1 MTTAS
6 SDRPVRLGFVGT
18 GGRTVAELVDL
29 VHIPAAR
36 ISALCDID
44 ESRCAWAIQQL
55 LERQPDAPG
64 TSLVREQVPRT
75 FTDVRD
81 MLAAVDLDAVYVS
94 LPPFAHGDID
104 HAILGA
110 GKAFFVEKPV
120 AVNSTVGREIAA
132 HVAEAGVVSSV
143 GYQSRYSSAIQ
154 QARAALA
161 GVPLGLVVAMRVGGL
176 PGGPWWRVQD
186 RSGGMLIEQ
195 HTHGVDLMRLFAG
208 EAEHVYAA
216 ANTVLLTDVPDLD
229 IADVNAATVRFQSG
243 SVGVIANT
251 CALESGQAWPSSMST
266 WTVSLQI
273 VGRGVVAEIGT
284 ERSEVLFAGEEAQQ
298 YVLDQNPNRLM
309 NEAFVHAVQTGDT
322 SSIQSDFAD
331 GLRTFELTYAA
342 HLAAERGEVVRVG
355 GEY

>member
-1 MTTAS
+1 MTTAG

-44 ESRCAWAIQQL
+44 ESRCTWAIEQTL
-55 LERQPDAPG
+55 ACQPDAPG
-64 TSLVREQVPRT
+64 TNLVREHAPRT

-104 HAILGA
+104 HAILDA

-143 GYQSRYSSAIQ
+143 GYQSRYSSAVQ

-243 SVGVIANT
+243 AVGVIANT
-251 CALESGQAWPSSMST
+251 CALEGGQARPSSMANWS
-266 WTVSLQI
+266 VSLQI
-273 VGRGVVAEIGT
+273 IGRGVVAEVET
-284 ERSEVLFAGEEAQQ
+284 SRSEVLFAGEEAKQ
-298 YVLDQNPNRLM
+298 YVVEQGPNRLM

-322 SSIQSDFAD
+322 AAIQSDYAD

-342 HLAAERGEVVRVG
+342 HLAAERGEVVPVG
-355 GEY
+355 EDY